1 MRVYRLAL
9 VFGLAAGAAQAQQPP
24 AAPPTQP
31 ATPAAPQAA
40 DAAAARRPQPA
51 DSAAHPGATV
61 IQTVVPSVSI
71 PMSATAAASQATAG
85 LAAAA
90 LPPSSG
96 HAPSTSPEAP
106 PAGAAPPPA
115 EATGTAAA
123 AEPAAPEAPAIPL
136 GVTIPLERIVA
147 IVGTEPVLWSS
158 VLESVNVRR
167 AQGLQIPTDSAGQL
181 ALINEVVN
189 DLVDQELLVQKAHD
203 LKVDVADEDVAA
215 GVDAQIQRVRAQ
227 FSSDAEYKS
236 ELKKAGFGT
245 PEEYRK
251 GLLEQAKRSE
261 LQRRVVEKLKEDGKL
276 IPVNVSE
283 AEVDDAF
290 DKHRNTLPR
299 RPATVTF
306 RQIVIAPKPSA
317 AAKAAAHAR
326 ADSLLADLKRGADF
340 SELAKRAS
348 EDPASRETGG
358 DLGWTR
364 RGIMVPEFDRWMFAL
379 QPGQISPIVETEFGY
394 HIIKVDRVR
403 PGEVKA
409 RHILVKWKI
418 DSAQVTAARNLADS
432 VLRLWEDGAR
442 FDTLVAHYH
451 DPNEEKGSLQP
462 YPRDSMPPSY
472 QQAFAGKTRSDFV
485 GPFPIPDRVT
495 GAQKFVIA
503 EVIDAEDGGD
513 YTVSD
518 LRQTIRAQLQEE
530 RSFRR
535 LLDGLRKE
543 TYVSIRIEAPP
554 ANATAPKSGG

>member
-1 MRVYRLAL
+1 MNA
-9 VFGLAAGAAQAQQPP
+9 
-24 AAPPTQP
+24 
-31 ATPAAPQAA
+31 
-40 DAAAARRPQPA
+40 
-51 DSAAHPGATV
+51 SAAT
-61 IQTVVPSVSI
+61 
-71 PMSATAAASQATAG
+71 SQATAG
-85 LAAAA
+85 VAAAVV
-90 LPPSSG
+90 PQSSG
-96 HAPSTSPEAP
+96 RPPATSPDQ
-106 PAGAAPPPA
+106 PAAAAPPPA

-123 AEPAAPEAPAIPL
+123 EPAAPEAPPIPL
-136 GVTIPLERIVA
+136 GVSIPLERIVA

-158 VLESVNVRR
+158 VLESINVRR
-167 AQGLQIPTDSAGQL
+167 AQGMQIPTDSAGQL

-215 GVDAQIQRVRAQ
+215 GVDAQIKRVRSQ
-227 FSSDAEYKS
+227 FGSDAEYKS

-261 LQRRVVEKLKEDGKL
+261 LQRRVVEELKKDGKL
-276 IPVNVSE
+276 IPVNVTE

-290 DKHRNTLPR
+290 DKHRSTLPR

-317 AAKAAAHAR
+317 EAKAAAHAR
-326 ADSLLADLKRGADF
+326 ADSLLSDLKKGADF

-348 EDPASRETGG
+348 EDPGSRETGG
-358 DLGWTR
+358 DLGWNR
-364 RGIMVPEFDRWMFAL
+364 RGVMVPEFDRWMFAL
-379 QPGQISPIVETEFGY
+379 QPGQMSPVIETEFGF

-418 DSAQVTAARNLADS
+418 DSTQVAAARRLADS
-432 VLRLWEDGAR
+432 VLRLWENGAT
-442 FDTLVAHYH
+442 FDTLVARYH
-451 DPNEEKGSLQP
+451 DPNEEKASLQP
-462 YPRDSMPPSY
+462 FPRDSLPQSY
-472 QQAFAGKTRSDFV
+472 QEAFAGKTRSDFV

-503 EVIDAEDGGD
+503 EVLDAEDGGD
-513 YTVSD
+513 YTVAD

-535 LLDGLRKE
+535 LLDGLRKD

-554 ANATAPKSGG
+554 ANATASKSSG